1 MILGDLKRVASDPA
15 ISPNRSLSAL
25 ISTESNKA
33 NKSPKANTLSDH
45 VQTSLSSSNK
55 AVVSENLQF
64 PNQVPSFMRNYVS
77 ATPSSRGG
85 KSFQS
90 EGNTPH
96 NFSNNTS
103 LSCMTFESIPTGPA
117 AGFVSS
123 TSDSQNINFNLVGL
137 NVPTTTPDIT
147 NEKINGNTQNVQYF
161 SENNADL
168 YENDRTE
175 NDRYT
180 ENGQFVG
187 QNQVLVAPRPIQ
199 QGISY
204 PAYSFASSTNIQA
217 TIQPNHQNNNN
228 NNSQS
233 FSFSHRPP
241 SVQQSQISQVAESV
255 VTTTTA
261 EGKKETT
268 IGGCMLENEAETI
281 EFDMYSALE
290 NG

>member
-1 MILGDLKRVASDPA
+1 
-15 ISPNRSLSAL
+15 
-25 ISTESNKA
+25 
-33 NKSPKANTLSDH
+33 
-45 VQTSLSSSNK
+45 
-55 AVVSENLQF
+55 
-64 PNQVPSFMRNYVS
+64 MRNYVS